1 MSAKSSKWGW
11 IACDALVFACA
22 MTFASRASQIT
33 GDVQPDTVLDSA
45 ALDQGKGL
53 NFFNDT
59 SFLVV
64 PIPMS
69 NPTIGSGGALAG
81 AMFFRTDDKSKPSL
95 VGLGA
100 MYASSGSWGAGAMA
114 DVAFDDDRYRVK
126 ASAGYADVIYD
137 FFGIGTEAG
146 NDGRHVSLDQS
157 GYVVQLGFEGRVA
170 PDFYLGLQTRFME
183 IKTKFDLPDLAG
195 ELLGDSGPLSDIHNR
210 ITTLGLTAT
219 YDTRDR
225 SYNPSAGQLVQGV
238 VDFGLHDF
246 VTRDSFIRS
255 TASYSRYDRLDDD
268 LVLASHASLCMAGG
282 QVPIFD
288 LCMFGAGNDLRGY
301 AVGHFQDDAM
311 FAAQAELRW
320 HAFWRI
326 GFVAFGGVGSI
337 AHSVDKFKDI
347 RASGGVGIRF
357 LASKEYGVN
366 IGIDGAITKDGE
378 KAFYIQLGE
387 AF

>member
-1 MSAKSSKWGW
+1 MFANGSKWGW
-11 IACDALVFACA
+11 IACDALFLACCLSFAC
-22 MTFASRASQIT
+22 RASQIT
-33 GDVQPDTVLDSA
+33 GDVQPGSMLDSTPI
-45 ALDQGKGL
+45 DQGKGFG
-53 NFFNDT
+53 FFNDT

-64 PIPMS
+64 PIPVS

-95 VGLGA
+95 IGLGG
-100 MYASSGSWGAGAMA
+100 MYTSSGSWGAGAMA
-114 DVAFDDDRYRVK
+114 DIAFDEDRYHAK
-126 ASAGYADVIYD
+126 TSAGYASVTYD
-137 FFGIGTEAG
+137 FFGIGTTAG
-146 NDGRHVSLDQS
+146 NGGRHVSLTQS
-157 GYVVQLGFEGRVA
+157 GALVQLGFETRVA
-170 PDFYLGLQTRFME
+170 PDFYLGAQTRVMD
-183 IKTKFDLPDLAG
+183 ISTKFNLPDLAG
-195 ELLGDSGPLSDIHNR
+195 QLLGNGGPLSKIENR
-210 ITTLGLTAT
+210 ITTIGLTT
-219 YDTRDR
+219 NYDSRDKA
-225 SYNPSAGQLVQGV
+225 YNPGAGQLIQTE

-246 VTRDSFIRS
+246 VTRDGFIRT
-255 TASYSRYDRLDDD
+255 TASYSRYDRLDDN

-288 LCMFGAGNDLRGY
+288 LCMFGANNDLRGY

-326 GFVAFGGVGSI
+326 GFVAFGGVGSV
-337 AHSVDKFKDI
+337 AHSVDKFEDML
-347 RASGGVGIRF
+347 ASGGVGIRF

-366 IGIDGAITKDGE
+366 IGLDGAVTADGE